1 MIGNSR
7 AVLFLGLAASVSA
20 FAPSRQSLNSQNSQL
35 SMGFFDDLKNVFGDE
50 GKEQR
55 IQLVEQR
62 KAEEEEAQR
71 LMVERRRNPEKM
83 EEYEE
88 MVTTRRLEIKGK
100 KSKLEIQQEDDY
112 IADEK

>member
-1 MIGNSR
+1 MIMKAILAMRGINQKKHKFQHAEGTLELLPR
-7 AVLFLGLAASVSA
+7 PMAYKGTAHAWLRNLG
-20 FAPSRQSLNSQNSQL
+20 
-35 SMGFFDDLKNVFGDE
+35 
-50 GKEQR
+50 
-55 IQLVEQR
+55 
-62 KAEEEEAQR
+62 
-71 LMVERRRNPEKM
+71 KM